1 VETPGGPTGAG
12 LMFQAA
18 PIAIAHPGPAAD
30 ITAAATKPKLS
41 WLARRALWRR
51 AWRGP
56 VALVL
61 AIGPAALAFSVE
73 LPPIGR
79 MLLLLAAVVI
89 FALVRWAL
97 RISQDV
103 TPFQVR
109 EREARTRWQAALAQ
123 WEAEAGPGR
132 FDAKRAELAKLKD
145 WWTTAAGQP
154 EQRIRIEAAI
164 HRAFGELQLIA
175 SQVQIGRMALRPTAE
190 AAYARLLQAELDLE
204 AMSKKR

>member
-1 VETPGGPTGAG
+1 MPRWCRSSRSRLPGRPAGCGARRQRQGEAHEGDDRARPRDGRDRQRVGARRPRDREPARRAVRRRSGAGRGTCRQEVGRPGVETPGGPTGAG

-89 FALVRWAL
+89 F
-97 RISQDV
+97 
-103 TPFQVR
+103 
-109 EREARTRWQAALAQ
+109 
-123 WEAEAGPGR
+123 
-132 FDAKRAELAKLKD
+132 
-145 WWTTAAGQP
+145 
-154 EQRIRIEAAI
+154 
-164 HRAFGELQLIA
+164 
-175 SQVQIGRMALRPTAE
+175 
-190 AAYARLLQAELDLE
+190 
-204 AMSKKR
+204 